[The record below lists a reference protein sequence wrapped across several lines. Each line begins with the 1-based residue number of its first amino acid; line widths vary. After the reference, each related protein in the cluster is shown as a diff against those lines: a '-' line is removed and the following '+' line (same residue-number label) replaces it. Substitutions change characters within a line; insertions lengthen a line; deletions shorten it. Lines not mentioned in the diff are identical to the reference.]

1 MLYLITAMYAEAQ
14 PLIRQYQLKKE
25 NAQMHFQVFSNESQC
40 VRLIITGTGMIAAA
54 AAVGF
59 LCTAYP
65 PGEHDVL
72 VNIGICAGAPM
83 RDGLFL
89 CSKITE
95 MTTGKTFY
103 PDLLYRHSL
112 LEASIFTSAEPL
124 RQEDLT
130 ESHKTMLYD
139 MEASAVYQAGSYWFG
154 PHQMCFLKT
163 ISDSGENRDIT
174 PMQVQIRMQDEMDAI
189 VLFLD
194 RLHAAGAKMQTKNHR
209 LLKSAD
215 EIAER
220 LCRDLCC
227 SCVMAASVRQYIR
240 YGMLSGTYDP
250 NVIQSMYEEQK
261 LPCRNKREGKRCF
274 EELKKRLL

>member
-65 PGEHDVL
+65 PGEYDFL

-112 LEASIFTSAEPL
+112 LE
-124 RQEDLT
+124 
-130 ESHKTMLYD
+130 
-139 MEASAVYQAGSYWFG
+139 
-154 PHQMCFLKT
+154 
-163 ISDSGENRDIT
+163 
-174 PMQVQIRMQDEMDAI
+174 
-189 VLFLD
+189 D
-194 RLHAAGAKMQTKNHR
+194 R
-209 LLKSAD
+209 KS
-215 EIAER
+215 
-220 LCRDLCC
+220 
-227 SCVMAASVRQYIR
+227 VV
-240 YGMLSGTYDP
+240 
-250 NVIQSMYEEQK
+250 
-261 LPCRNKREGKRCF
+261 
-274 EELKKRLL
+274 